1 MRKDPSES
9 SGDGADRNGV
19 DRNGAEGDG
28 AGSPDPAPDRSN
40 VSSPYDS
47 PTERLPTASAS
58 GSGGRGLAHTDDD
71 LDFGDAR
78 GAGLPTEQI
87 PAYHE
92 SGAVSGQPTQ
102 VIGTSPVSSAATPDQ
117 AASGLATGDEMR
129 IGRGTLDLG
138 LLALRLGVGGTVL
151 VHGLQKLTG
160 IWNGPGLDGFE
171 TMLAEG
177 GFEQAKVLAILGA
190 VGEVAG
196 GALLILG
203 LITPLAAASVLAVMI
218 NAWAFRQTAE
228 PGLEYFAPAG
238 TEYETLLGICA
249 GVIILTGPGRFS
261 LDGRRGWATRPFIGS
276 FVALLLGI
284 AAGVCIW
291 IFLNGAN
298 PLI

>member
-9 SGDGADRNGV
+9 PDPGASDH
-19 DRNGAEGDG
+19 GA
-28 AGSPDPAPDRSN
+28 SPDYGK

-47 PTERLPTASAS
+47 PTERFPTATPAP
-58 GSGGRGLAHTDDD
+58 GSGGRTLPHTDDE

-87 PAYHE
+87 PTYRD
-92 SGAVSGQPTQ
+92 SGSFGSDQPTEGLG
-102 VIGTSPVSSAATPDQ
+102 GTSAAA
-117 AASGLATGDEMR
+117 AASPGTTAVGTADDGDVK

-138 LLALRLGVGGTVL
+138 LLALRLAVGGTAL

-171 TMLAEG
+171 EMLANS
-177 GFEQAKVLAILGA
+177 GFQQAKLLAILGA

-203 LITPLAAASVLAVMI
+203 LVTPLAAASVLAVMI

-238 TEYETLLGICA
+238 TEYETLLGVCA
-249 GVIILTGPGRFS
+249 GVIILTGPGRIS

-276 FVALLLGI
+276 FVALILGV
-284 AAGVCIW
+284 AAGVCTW